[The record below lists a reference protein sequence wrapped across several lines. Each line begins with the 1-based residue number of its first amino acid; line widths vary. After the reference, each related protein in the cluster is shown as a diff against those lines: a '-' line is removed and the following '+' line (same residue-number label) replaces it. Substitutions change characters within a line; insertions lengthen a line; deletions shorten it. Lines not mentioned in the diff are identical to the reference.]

1 MKKVSF
7 KSMENG
13 TAEEYAFLNDLEDEF
28 NLELP
33 KRLIASLRSLNSSLS
48 GYQISRLEHSLQG
61 ATRAHFAG
69 EDLEI
74 VIAILFHD
82 IGDGLAP
89 YSHSEMAA
97 AILRPFVSEKTYWI
111 VKHHGVFQMYY
122 YAHHSGGDRNA
133 RELFINSPWYQDAIK
148 FCHEYDQNCFDP
160 NYETKPLEFFIPMIN
175 DFFQVPSSI
184 SLKNLYDN

>member
-33 KRLIASLRSLNSSLS
+33 KRLIASLRALNSSLS

-89 YSHSEMAA
+89 YS
-97 AILRPFVSEKTYWI
+97 PVSYTHLTLPTI
-111 VKHHGVFQMYY
+111 CSV
-122 YAHHSGGDRNA
+122 
-133 RELFINSPWYQDAIK
+133 
-148 FCHEYDQNCFDP
+148 
-160 NYETKPLEFFIPMIN
+160 
-175 DFFQVPSSI
+175 
-184 SLKNLYDN
+184 